1 MEKKEPAHWYALLIL
16 GNLWM
21 LLPYVRA
28 CISSVHSLWAH
39 ALSKFIIISGTCY
52 GIFVVASFFLLRKNH
67 KEKYKMIVGD
77 RKILLLTFTMI
88 ALSLGITLFI

>member
-1 MEKKEPAHWYALLIL
+1 MAKKEPGHWYALLIL

-28 CISSVHSLWAH
+28 YLSSVHSPWAH

-52 GIFVVASFFLLRKNH
+52 GIFVVAAFFLLHKNH
-67 KEKYKMIVGD
+67 KEKYKVIVGD
-77 RKILLLTFTMI
+77 RKILLLTFTLI
-88 ALSLGITLFI
+88 ALGLGITLFI